1 MKRLANYLIAMAL
14 MAFTF
19 TSCEDVPN
27 PFGQILPPG
36 GAEEEAVVVPA
47 TGSGTLTDPYN
58 VTKVV
63 EVVSA
68 YADNAESPTDV
79 YIEGIVKSIKEQY
92 GTQYGNATFDIQDVE
107 NGEASF
113 TIYRALYL
121 GNEKYTDDSATK
133 LNEGDKVIICGK
145 VTKYVN
151 ASSGQVTLETKQ
163 NAAYLYSL
171 NGKGGGDTPAPTETI
186 GTKDEPITVA
196 KALELINALA
206 DNGTTD
212 KDAYVTGKITKI
224 ITTDAN
230 IAQYKNI
237 DYMISDGTNELKVF
251 RGKNIDNTD
260 FTEAGQISVG
270 DEVVVLGKLM
280 KYAKDG
286 NIEPEV
292 AQGNYIVK
300 LTKGSGGGGG
310 DTPAPTG
317 DNLIAN
323 GDFESWTG
331 DAPDNWNGVAG
342 NATLEKSTDV
352 HGGSAALLI
361 KSNSANKRLSYKAIK
376 LKKGTYHISLYAKAV
391 TGTSKIAPGYV
402 AIINGAPDSQN
413 YMYIET
419 YPEVGT
425 SWTKIDHSFTLG
437 ADTEVCLVI
446 MKHKSTSND
455 VIIDDYSLTSS
466 DGGLID
472 GGDTPGGGDTPAPT
486 GAYLDES
493 FANGKGNFT
502 IDDKVFSGVWTAAS
516 YGSDSYMMATS
527 YVKADGE
534 SAKTNHDA
542 ESWLIS
548 PEIDLS
554 SATNPVLTF
563 AQVINKFFGTIAEEA
578 MVFAK
583 KENGNWTK
591 LTITY
596 PATPSSSFSK
606 FTDDGANVSVS
617 LADYKSS
624 KTQIAFVY
632 KGSSTK
638 AGTWEIKD
646 VKVAEATR

>member
-27 PFGQILPPG
+27 PFGQILPPSQ
-36 GAEEEAVVVPA
+36 EEETETFTPE
-47 TGSGTLTDPYN
+47 GSGTQADPYN
-58 VTKVV
+58 VQGVLEYVTGLG
-63 EVVSA
+63 
-68 YADNAESPTDV
+68 ADVQSDKDI
-79 YIEGIVKSIKEQY
+79 YIKGYVITIKEQFSA
-92 GTQYGNATFDIQDVE
+92 QYGNAQ
-107 NGEASF
+107 F
-113 TIYRALYL
+113 TISDSKEGGNTFTFYRGLYL
-121 GNEKYTDDSATK
+121 GNKKWAEGDAT
-133 LNEGDKVIICGK
+133 LNEGDEVIVCGK
-145 VTKYVN
+145 VVN
-151 ASSGQVTLETKQ
+151 YKGTTPETVQ
-163 NAAYLYSL
+163 GAAYLYSL
-171 NGKGGGDTPAPTETI
+171 NGKTEGGGGDTPSETI

-206 DNGTTD
+206 DGGTTD

-286 NIEPEV
+286 KTEPEI

-300 LTKGSGGGGG
+300 LTKGSGGGG

-323 GDFESWTG
+323 GDFETWTG

-376 LKKGTYHISLYAKAV
+376 LKKGTYNISLYAKAV

>member
-14 MAFTF
+14 VAFTF
-19 TSCEDVPN
+19 TSCEDVPS
-27 PFGQILPPG
+27 PFGQILPPSG
-36 GAEEEAVVVPA
+36 GGDDVVEFEPA
-47 TGSGTLTDPYN
+47 GSGTQADPYN
-58 VTKVV
+58 VQAIINT
-63 EVVSA
+63 VSA
-68 YADNAESPTDV
+68 LEAGVTLEKEMYVKGYVTNIPNN
-79 YIEGIVKSIKEQY
+79 GISASY
-92 GTQYGNATFDIQDVE
+92 NNATFYISDDKDG
-107 NGEASF
+107 NNRF
-113 TIYRALYL
+113 YIYRAKGL
-121 GNEKYTDDSATK
+121 GGGDITDESFIK
-133 LNEGDKVIICGK
+133 IGDEVVVCGTGWVNYQGNTPETAQGK
-145 VTKYVN
+145 AYVV
-151 ASSGQVTLETKQ
+151 SI
-163 NAAYLYSL
+163 
-171 NGKGGGDTPAPTETI
+171 NGKTEGGGGGDTPAPTETL
-186 GTKDEPITVA
+186 GTKDAPITVA

-260 FTEAGQISVG
+260 FTEAGQINVG
-270 DEVVVLGKLM
+270 DEVVVFGKLM

-286 NIEPEV
+286 KTEPEI
-292 AQGNYIVK
+292 AQGNYLVK
-300 LTKGSGGGGG
+300 LTKGSGGGG

-331 DAPDNWNGVAG
+331 DAPDNWNGAAG

-376 LKKGTYHISLYAKAV
+376 LKKGTYNISLYAKAV

-425 SWTKIDHSFTLG
+425 SWTKVEHSFTLD

-548 PEIDLS
+548 PEINLS

-646 VKVAEATR
+646 VKVAEPAQ

>member
-1 MKRLANYLIAMAL
+1 MKRTTNYLIAMVL

-27 PFGQILPPG
+27 PFGQILPPSQ
-36 GAEEEAVVVPA
+36 EEETETFTPE
-47 TGSGTLTDPYN
+47 GSGTQADPYN
-58 VTKVV
+58 VQGVLEYVTGLG
-63 EVVSA
+63 
-68 YADNAESPTDV
+68 ADVQSDKDI
-79 YIEGIVKSIKEQY
+79 YIKGYVITIKEQY
-92 GTQYGNATFDIQDVE
+92 SAQYGNAQ
-107 NGEASF
+107 F
-113 TIYRALYL
+113 TISDSKEGGNTFTFYRGLYL
-121 GNEKYTDDSATK
+121 GNKKWAEGDAT
-133 LNEGDKVIICGK
+133 LNEGDEVIICGK
-145 VTKYVN
+145 VVN
-151 ASSGQVTLETKQ
+151 YKGTTPETVQ

-171 NGKGGGDTPAPTETI
+171 NGKTEGGGGDTPAETI
-186 GTKDEPITVA
+186 GTKDAPITVT
-196 KALELINALA
+196 KALEYINALA
-206 DNGTTD
+206 DGGTTD

-286 NIEPEV
+286 KTEPEI

-300 LTKGSGGGGG
+300 LTKGSGGGG

-323 GDFESWTG
+323 GDFETWTG

-376 LKKGTYHISLYAKAV
+376 LKKGTYNISLYAKAV

>member
-1 MKRLANYLIAMAL
+1 LDAAESTSTWYELTGTVSHLEDGTYNNSKKYGNFDLSDETGTVYVYGVLSEKGGSKGQFEQL
-14 MAFTF
+14 MAEKGIKDGCKITIIG
-19 TSCEDVPN
+19 N
-27 PFGQILPPG
+27 R
-36 GAEEEAVVVPA
+36 GAFN
-47 TGSGTLTDPYN
+47 GTP
-58 VTKVV
+58 
-63 EVVSA
+63 
-68 YADNAESPTDV
+68 
-79 YIEGIVKSIKEQY
+79 
-92 GTQYGNATFDIQDVE
+92 
-107 NGEASF
+107 
-113 TIYRALYL
+113 
-121 GNEKYTDDSATK
+121 
-133 LNEGDKVIICGK
+133 
-145 VTKYVN
+145 
-151 ASSGQVTLETKQ
+151 QV
-163 NAAYLYSL
+163 
-171 NGKGGGDTPAPTETI
+171 
-186 GTKDEPITVA
+186 
-196 KALELINALA
+196 INA
-206 DNGTTD
+206 
-212 KDAYVTGKITKI
+212 YFVKIE
-224 ITTDAN
+224 
-230 IAQYKNI
+230 
-237 DYMISDGTNELKVF
+237 DG
-251 RGKNIDNTD
+251 
-260 FTEAGQISVG
+260 S
-270 DEVVVLGKLM
+270 
-280 KYAKDG
+280 
-286 NIEPEV
+286 
-292 AQGNYIVK
+292 
-300 LTKGSGGGGG
+300 GGG

-317 DNLIAN
+317 DNLITN

-376 LKKGTYHISLYAKAV
+376 LKKGTYNISLYAKAV

-425 SWTKIDHSFTLG
+425 SWTKVEHSFTLG

-646 VKVAEATR
+646 VKVAEAAQ